1 MTPSQPHT
9 AVVIG
14 AGVAGLATAALLAR
28 EGLSV
33 TVVERLDTVGG
44 RAGDLTLDVHP
55 GFRWDTGPSWYLMP
69 EAFDHF
75 FRLLGTT
82 AEEQLDL
89 VDLAPAYRVF
99 PEGQELIDVPQGRK
113 AVISLFESIEP
124 GAGAALE
131 RYLDSAAD
139 AYEISLDRFLYTTFS
154 AISPLVHRDVRAR
167 ARQLATLLSTSL
179 QKFVNKRFRDVRLRQ
194 ILTYPA
200 VFLSSR
206 PESTPALYHLMSHT
220 DLVQG
225 VKYPVGGF
233 TSVVDALHRLAVE
246 EGVDFELETDV
257 TAITTS
263 GKRATGVRV
272 RNAQGEIRE
281 IPADLVVSGAD
292 LHHTENEL
300 LPAQLRTYPEKYFA
314 GRDPGIGTVL
324 VMLGVQGR
332 LPQLRHHNLLFSNDW
347 SVDFAAVFDGPQ
359 PERPEGASQSVYVSM
374 PSATDPG
381 VAPPEHENLFI
392 LVPVPASE
400 SVGHGD
406 LFGEGSV
413 SVDAIADA
421 AVDQLAEWA
430 DIPDLQERIVV
441 RRTVG
446 PADFAERYHAWRA
459 GSIGP
464 AHTLKQSAFLRGS
477 NVSGKVDGLYYA
489 GATTLPGV
497 GVPMCLIS
505 AENVLKRLRGDSSPG
520 ALPEVGR

>member
-1 MTPSQPHT
+1 MTPSHPHT
-9 AVVIG
+9 AVIIG

-28 EGLSV
+28 EGTSV

-44 RAGDLTLDVHP
+44 RAGDLTLDDHP

-75 FRLLGTT
+75 FRLFGTT

-99 PEGQELIDVPQGRK
+99 PEAHEPVDVPQGREE
-113 AVISLFESIEP
+113 VISLFDSIEP
-124 GAGAALE
+124 GAGAALDS
-131 RYLDSAAD
+131 YLASAAD
-139 AYEISLDRFLYTTFS
+139 AYDIALDRFLYTTFS
-154 AISPLVHRDVRAR
+154 SVSPLVHRDVRVRMA
-167 ARQLATLLSTSL
+167 QLAKLLSTSL
-179 QKFVNKRFRDVRLRQ
+179 QSFVNKRFRDVRLRQ

-225 VKYPVGGF
+225 VKYPIGGF
-233 TSVVDALHRLAVE
+233 TAVVEALHRVAVE
-246 EGVDFELETDV
+246 QGVDVVLGTDV
-257 TAITTS
+257 TAITTE

-272 RNAQGEIRE
+272 RDADGGIRQ
-281 IPADLVVSGAD
+281 IVADVVVSGAD
-292 LHHTENEL
+292 LHHTETEL

-324 VMLGVQGR
+324 VMLGVEGK
-332 LPQLRHHNLLFSNDW
+332 LPQLLHHNLLFSDDW
-347 SVDFAAVFDGPQ
+347 SIDFAAVFDGPQ
-359 PERPEGASQSVYVSM
+359 PQRPEGASQSIYVSM

-392 LVPVPASE
+392 LVPVPAAE
-400 SVGHGD
+400 SGGHGD
-406 LFGEGSV
+406 LYGPGSV
-413 SVDAIADA
+413 AVDAIADA
-421 AVDQLAEWA
+421 AIAQLAEWA
-430 DIPDLQERIVV
+430 NIPDLQERIVV

-464 AHTLKQSAFLRGS
+464 AHTLKQSAFFRGS
-477 NVSGKVDGLYYA
+477 NVSGKVAGLYYA
-489 GATTLPGV
+489 GATTVPGV

-520 ALPEVGR
+520 ALAEERA